1 MILPAAATCESLV
14 LCMKVA
20 MPDGTESSVAK
31 PNQPESSPS
40 GMTAASKARVDLGD
54 ITPHNIKL
62 LKKINQV
69 RLPFSPIFT

>member
-1 MILPAAATCESLV
+1 V
-14 LCMKVA
+14 KVA
-20 MPDGTESSVAK
+20 MPDGTETSAAK

-40 GMTAASKARVDLGD
+40 EMTAASKARVDLGD

-69 RLPFSPIFT
+69 RLPISPIFAKLKVF